1 MGDAPRPSVTE
12 ARATRAVARML
23 AEQSSEGLLV
33 LALGLHGDLRGAG
46 AVRLARAEYL
56 AELIAGAGLDL
67 EARVEL
73 ATAAALALDDLAP
86 AVAEVIALWLD
97 RRAAVPAGLG
107 RARARSEAW
116 VREVASTVEIETML
130 MACFNALPRR
140 RRVAFLAAAQAH
152 VEAEQRPREE

>member
-1 MGDAPRPSVTE
+1 MDDAPRPAGPGSPSAL
-12 ARATRAVARML
+12 ARLLGDLHPDALLALAVA
-23 AEQSSEGLLV
+23 
-33 LALGLHGDLRGAG
+33 LHGDVRGAG
-46 AVRLARAEYL
+46 DVSLARAEGL

-73 ATAAALALDDLAP
+73 ATGAVRALDDLAP